1 MKKALKIILI
11 IFILIILFLITE
23 VIISYKC
30 LTVTDYNIQSDKIK
44 EDMKI
49 VLISDLHDSEFGKD
63 NQRLINKIKKQHP
76 DLILMDGDMINEEAK
91 DPGVA
96 TNLIK
101 ELTKSVPVY
110 YAMGNHELG
119 YIKRDTSDLYQELKR
134 AGAKIVEKEYED
146 LTIKGNQLRIGG
158 LYEYA
163 FTVDGAGKMSKKD
176 MDAKLRHFLTDFEDS
191 DAFKIMM
198 AHRPDSFIFGQAADT
213 WKIDLVVSGHAHGG
227 QVVIPG
233 VGGLYGAD
241 QGWFPK
247 YVDGIHHF
255 KTVKNMIITRG
266 LGSDKEKLPR
276 FHNIPEIVV
285 INLQTK

>member
-1 MKKALKIILI
+1 
-11 IFILIILFLITE
+11 
-23 VIISYKC
+23 
-30 LTVTDYNIQSDKIK
+30 
-44 EDMKI
+44 MKI
-49 VLISDLHDSEFGKD
+49 VLISDLHDSQFGKD
-63 NQRLINKIKKQHP
+63 NQKLIDKIKKQKP

-91 DPGVA
+91 DPSVA
-96 TNLIK
+96 TNLVK

-119 YIKRDTSDLYQELKR
+119 YIKRDTSDLCQELTS

-163 FTVDGAGKMSKKD
+163 FTVDGEGKMSKKD
-176 MDAKLRHFLTDFEDS
+176 MNAKLRHFLTDFEDS
-191 DAFKIMM
+191 NAFKIMM

-213 WKIDLVVSGHAHGG
+213 WKIDLVASGHAHGG

-266 LGSDKEKLPR
+266 LGSDREKLLR

-285 INLQTK
+285 ISLQRK

>member
-1 MKKALKIILI
+1 MKKALKMILI
-11 IFILIILFLITE
+11 LFLVIILFVITE

-30 LTVTDYNIQSDKIK
+30 LTVTNYKIQSNKIK

-49 VLISDLHDSEFGKD
+49 VLISDLHDSQFGKD
-63 NQRLINKIKKQHP
+63 NQRLIDKIKKQHP

-91 DPGVA
+91 DPSVA
-96 TNLIK
+96 TNLVK
-101 ELTKSVPVY
+101 VLTKSVPVY

-119 YIKRDTSDLYQELKR
+119 YIKRDTTDLYQELTS

-163 FTVDGAGKMSKKD
+163 FTVDGEGKMSKKD
-176 MDAKLRHFLTDFEDS
+176 MNVKLRHFLTDFEDS
-191 DAFKIMM
+191 NAFKIMM

-213 WKIDLVVSGHAHGG
+213 WKIDLVASGHAHGG

-266 LGSDKEKLPR
+266 LGSDREKLPR

-285 INLQTK
+285 ISLQKK

>member
-1 MKKALKIILI
+1 MKKALKMILI
-11 IFILIILFLITE
+11 LFLVIILFVITE
-23 VIISYKC
+23 VVISYKC
-30 LTVTDYNIQSDKIK
+30 LTVTNYNIRSNKIK

-49 VLISDLHDSEFGKD
+49 VLISDLHDSQFGKD
-63 NQRLINKIKKQHP
+63 NQKLIDKIKKQKP

-91 DPGVA
+91 DPSVA
-96 TNLIK
+96 TNLVK

-119 YIKRDTSDLYQELKR
+119 YIKRDTSDLCQELTS
-134 AGAKIVEKEYED
+134 AGAKIVEKQYED

-163 FTVDGAGKMSKKD
+163 FTVDGEGKMSKKD
-176 MDAKLRHFLTDFEDS
+176 MNAKLRHFLTDFEDS
-191 DAFKIMM
+191 NAFKIMM

-213 WKIDLVVSGHAHGG
+213 WKIDLVASGHAHGG

-266 LGSDKEKLPR
+266 LGSDREKLPR

-285 INLQTK
+285 INLQRK